1 VTSTHR
7 VLVVED
13 DLEIRESLM
22 EILEEYGYEPVG
34 AANGHEGLDKLR
46 ASKQPPCLILLDLMM
61 PVMDGRAFRQEQLR
75 SPELASI
82 PVVVL
87 SAYRNVAEETKDMSV
102 TAFLK
107 KPMKLD
113 DVLGVVRRHCPG
125 ASTAS

>member
-1 VTSTHR
+1 VRSTHR

-22 EILEEYGYEPVG
+22 EILEENGYEPVG

-46 ASKQPPCLILLDLMM
+46 TSHEQPCLILLDLMM
-61 PVMDGRAFRQEQLR
+61 PVMDGRMFRQEQLR
-75 SPELASI
+75 RPELADI

-87 SAYRNVAEETKDMSV
+87 SAYRNVAEETKDMHVAS
-102 TAFLK
+102 FLK

-113 DVLGVVRRHCPG
+113 DVLGVVRQHCPG
-125 ASTAS
+125 DSLVS

>member
-1 VTSTHR
+1 MSTHR

-22 EILEEYGYEPVG
+22 EILEENGYEPVG
-34 AANGHEGLDKLR
+34 AANGHEGLDKL
-46 ASKQPPCLILLDLMM
+46 SKSHQPPCLILLDLMM

-75 SPELASI
+75 RPEFASI

-102 TAFLK
+102 AAFLK

-113 DVLGVVRRHCPG
+113 DVLGVVRKHCPG
-125 ASTAS
+125 DSRA

>member
-1 VTSTHR
+1 MSEHR

-22 EILEEYGYEPVG
+22 EILEENGYQPVG
-34 AANGHEGLDKLR
+34 AANGYEGLDKLR
-46 ASKQPPCLILLDLMM
+46 TFEQLPCLILLDLMM
-61 PVMDGRAFRQEQLR
+61 PVMDGRMFRQEQLR
-75 SPELASI
+75 SPEFASI

-87 SAYRNVAEETKDMSV
+87 SAYRNVAEETQGMSV
-102 TAFLK
+102 AAFLK

-125 ASTAS
+125 AHAA

>member
-1 VTSTHR
+1 VISTHR

-22 EILEEYGYEPVG
+22 EILEENGYQPVG
-34 AANGHEGLDKLR
+34 ASNGYEGLAKLR
-46 ASKQPPCLILLDLMM
+46 TFEEPPCLILLDLMM
-61 PVMDGRAFRQEQLR
+61 PVMDGRMFRQEQLR
-75 SPELASI
+75 RPEFASI

-102 TAFLK
+102 AAFLK

-113 DVLGVVRRHCPG
+113 DVLGVVRKHCPG
-125 ASTAS
+125 HSMAS